1 MRKPKSK
8 RVGSQ
13 KTILLTMNK
22 NYLLT
27 LIGSLVF
34 MFLFTSATAPSIK
47 KEEKNSKDFVR
58 KVETPLNLVVEDKSS
73 AKSLNNKEL
82 KKIAE
87 NVKGEKLTFKEKV
100 ALKVFG
106 KKIQTISKHDKK
118 TANKGEKSQTVA
130 LILAVFLGGLGIHRF
145 YLGYTWQGIVQL
157 LTGGGC
163 GIWAIIDIVRIVMGT
178 LKPNG
183 KPYDKTFDI

>member
-1 MRKPKSK
+1 
-8 RVGSQ
+8 
-13 KTILLTMNK
+13 MNK